1 MLHCI
6 FSGFLLVALCVFV
19 LTLEI
24 NVPDADYKALVVV
37 GKIAV
42 CGFLLVAWGMANWN
56 YDEDDTNG
64 DARFKNL

>member
-1 MLHCI
+1 MLHHI

-24 NVPDADYKALVVV
+24 NVPDADYEALVVV
-37 GKIAV
+37 GKTAV
-42 CGFLLVAWGMANWN
+42 CGFLLVLWGMANWN